1 MIGLGLERPLAAE
14 DVAGALAPWRH
25 AGVAR
30 FFVHLHPDART
41 DAAVA
46 GDPRHADA
54 NSLRCG
60 FEGREIRANGAPPRS
75 G

>member
-1 MIGLGLERPLAAE
+1 MIGLGLIRPLAAE
-14 DVAGALAPWRH
+14 DVIGARAPWRH

-30 FFVHLHPDART
+30 FFVDLHPDRT
-41 DAAVA
+41 DAAAA